1 MSDTHSGA
9 PEEPGLRS
17 TREALD
23 EYLELRQLD
32 GRADPER
39 KLREQPR
46 LVSRYYDVVTRF
58 YELAWGPSFHFSPR
72 RRGESLRESQRRQER
87 DLAQQLRLGPGKRVA
102 DVGCGVGGPMMEI
115 ARTTGASIVGL
126 NVNAYQIASGRRR
139 VAKAGLAGL
148 CSFQLADFM
157 QVPLPDGHFDALFS
171 FEAICH
177 APDTIAA
184 FRELHRLL
192 RPGGALAVV
201 DWCLTERFDE
211 DDPQH
216 RDIRDRIEHANGT
229 PDLLRTQAQLEAVKQ
244 AGFEIL
250 TATDQAVQ
258 SDPETPWYLALQGR
272 DLSPASIARVPLGR
286 RTTAALTR
294 ALEAIRVVPAGTAEA
309 AELLNVAADSLV
321 EGGETG
327 IFTPMF
333 LVHARKPG

>member
-1 MSDTHSGA
+1 MSDTHSEEGGA
-9 PEEPGLRS
+9 GLRGM
-17 TREALD
+17 REALD
-23 EYLELRQLD
+23 DYLEMRQLD

-58 YELAWGPSFHFSPR
+58 YELAWGPSFHFSAR
-72 RRGESLRESQRRQER
+72 RRGESLRESQLRQER
-87 DLAQQLRLGPGKRVA
+87 DLAERLRLGPGMRVA
-102 DVGCGVGGPMMEI
+102 DVGCGVGGPMIEI

-126 NVNAYQIASGRRR
+126 NVNAYQISSGRRR
-139 VAKAGLAGL
+139 VAKAGLTKL
-148 CSFQLADFM
+148 CSFQLANFM
-157 QVPLPDGHFDALFS
+157 EVPLPQGHFDAIYS

-177 APDTIAA
+177 APDTIVA

-192 RPGGALAVV
+192 RPGGELAVI

-211 DDPQH
+211 DDLKH
-216 RDIRDRIEHANGT
+216 RDVRDRIEHANGT

-250 TATDQAVQ
+250 SATDQAVQ

-272 DLSPASIARVPLGR
+272 DISLASIARVPVGR
-286 RTTAALTR
+286 RITAAVTR
-294 ALEAIRVVPAGTAEA
+294 ALEAIRVAPAGTAEA

-321 EGGETG
+321 EGGEVG

-333 LVHARKPG
+333 LVHARKPA